1 MCITLDIKSLIKQEE
16 MLFFFPL
23 KVFADP
29 LTFIPRIDSLERR
42 CVISSPGITPIWDT
56 ADAEGELTIRQFE
69 GKKRSE
75 ERGMIERP

>member
-1 MCITLDIKSLIKQEE
+1 MFITLDIKSLIKQEE
-16 MLFFFPL
+16 MLFFFL

-42 CVISSPGITPIWDT
+42 CVISSPDITPIWDA
-56 ADAEGELTIRQFE
+56 ADAEDELTIRQFE